1 MWMTIGVNGWSSLR
15 VMQCILGDAWDA
27 PIVQNFFQTFART
40 RPDNVNYWRSLLE
53 KVENSQFLVM
63 MMKYTLQSLWTNTAH
78 QIWEIHLMRCA
89 NRSMAEWSWWRHCCV
104 PQHGCKPKGRCMLL
118 GGAASLTKIE
128 LINVQQQDLIFE
140 EIQQKITTI
149 KMRSQH

>member
-1 MWMTIGVNGWSSLR
+1 MGILKMITGYIVTDEEIWGWWVFWMMWMTIGVNGWSSLR

-63 MMKYTLQSLWTNTAH
+63 MMKYTPHLSRSGQIQLSKLEKYILWGAPIVQYVH
-78 QIWEIHLMRCA
+78 QTRPDNVNYSRKE
-89 NRSMAEWSWWRHCCV
+89 SM
-104 PQHGCKPKGRCMLL
+104 K
-118 GGAASLTKIE
+118 
-128 LINVQQQDLIFE
+128 N
-140 EIQQKITTI
+140 
-149 KMRSQH
+149 